1 MKTKAIKTKEEIT
14 KELNDKAV
22 ALRDIRFG
30 VAGSKQKNVKEAS
43 NIKKEI
49 ARLKTALRNT
59 K

>member
-1 MKTKAIKTKEEIT
+1 MKNKATKTRSEIL

-43 NIKKEI
+43 NIKREI
-49 ARLKTALRNT
+49 ARLKTALKNSQ
-59 K
+59 